1 MGAGP
6 AGMATAVALQRAGWT
21 NVLLLERR
29 TKEECM
35 QGGTALG
42 LWTNAFRAL
51 DALGGGVT
59 AAVRER
65 SSRTTAVEICR
76 EKNDRVL
83 TSFDLTSCVGGPH
96 EFGGVLRGE
105 LVGALYDAVDA
116 GCVDVRFGTAVAS
129 VRGVEKTATVAVTT
143 DAGEA
148 FAANVVVGA
157 DGVNSVVAR
166 AYGAANDKD
175 MSTNDAGQVA
185 IRGIA
190 AFPPGD
196 DAGATVAG
204 GPIRQVLGAGV
215 RAGMYPVG
223 PAERNELYWYVCYP
237 SGSTREGS
245 DVLEEARRVL
255 LESNEDWRTS
265 RIFDAIGRTDPSRV
279 SRNRLAD
286 RWDVDALFSR
296 SSGGSGGMS
305 IALTGDALH
314 PMTPN
319 LGQGGCC
326 ALEDAVL
333 LAAYLPG
340 PEAKGAAVQHA
351 IAAYTAKRARRCVK
365 LTVRAR
371 AMGEI
376 LQSGVGAVVLA
387 RDLFLERGFRAGG
400 FLDHAAYDVRK
411 DARGEG
417 GSV

>member
-1 MGAGP
+1 M
-6 AGMATAVALQRAGWT
+6 
-21 NVLLLERR
+21 LLLERR

-76 EKNDRVL
+76 EKSDRVL
-83 TSFDLTSCVGGPH
+83 TRFDLTSCEGGPH

-129 VRGVEKTATVAVTT
+129 VRGGGGSGDENETTVTVTT
-143 DAGEA
+143 DAGEGVT
-148 FAANVVVGA
+148 ANVVGGGHGGNTVVG
-157 DGVNSVVAR
+157 R

-190 AFPPGD
+190 AFPAGD
-196 DAGATVAG
+196 EFPAG

-237 SGSTREGS
+237 SGSSREGS

-265 RIFDAIGRTDPSRV
+265 RIFDAIARTDPSRV

-286 RWDVDALFSR
+286 RWDVDALFSF
-296 SSGGSGGMS
+296 SSGGSVS

-340 PEAKGAAVQHA
+340 PEAKGAAVRQA

-417 GSV
+417 GEV

>member
-1 MGAGP
+1 M
-6 AGMATAVALQRAGWT
+6 
-21 NVLLLERR
+21 LLLERR

-35 QGGTALG
+35 HGGTALG

-76 EKNDRVL
+76 EKSDRVL
-83 TSFDLTSCVGGPH
+83 TRFDLTSCEGGPH

-129 VRGVEKTATVAVTT
+129 VRGGGGGGGGSGDENENENETTVTVTT

-148 FAANVVVGA
+148 FTANVVVGA

-190 AFPPGD
+190 AFPVGD
-196 DAGATVAG
+196 LFTAG

-237 SGSTREGS
+237 SGSGREGS

-265 RIFDAIGRTDPSRV
+265 RIFDAIARTDPSRV

-286 RWDVDALFSR
+286 RWDVDALFSS
-296 SSGGSGGMS
+296 SSGGSGAVS

-340 PEAKGAAVQHA
+340 PEAKGAAVRQA

-417 GSV
+417 GEV